1 MAFIKLVCSWLQ
13 LSEGPL
19 AQELHVEAHAMSE
32 KLREVDEEVNWPLI
46 GTGGDIAC
54 LMSMVSYHEVR

>member
-1 MAFIKLVCSWLQ
+1 MAFLKIICSWLQ

-19 AQELHVEAHAMSE
+19 AQELHLEAHAMSE
-32 KLREVDEEVNWPLI
+32 KLRVVNEEVNWPLI

-54 LMSMVSYHEVR
+54 LISMVSNHEVR